1 MAGDDVAWYQRLLEV
16 RPELI
21 DEVPCWTVIQP
32 LTKPVTVAEVV
43 RRLGG
48 DQAEI
53 EYRSG
58 WDADAATSVVHL
70 NQLGPAVVMA
80 EVMDAEGIREEV
92 LRWLSD
98 GAVVHSSW
106 WGSAN
111 GRSFLC
117 YAVFGRL
124 LTQLQ
129 HLDDDRPGGEQ
140 PEALDEDRAALRRLT
155 DDPDLDYPAQLALME
170 RRTGIRLDA
179 AWLDQPHPTVV
190 LRKPIPDDPRP
201 PGSFA
206 ATDPDLAAMLLMA
219 GDPTYRAALRW
230 VLDLLADD
238 WELRSE
244 PLVNAVLGTLTRD
257 WPASKDL
264 GQEAHA
270 MDSRLSAEVNASPGM
285 SPERWRRFHRMRAG
299 QAFTATVVN
308 PNDRPK
314 PLDTLWY
321 AQQALQ
327 ERWPAIRAE
336 LWRRA
341 RHQRGTLDF
350 QTSAVDGP
358 AGS

>member
-1 MAGDDVAWYQRLLEV
+1 MADDDVEWYQKLLEAK
-16 RPELI
+16 PELI
-21 DEVPCWTVIQP
+21 DEVQCWTVIQP
-32 LTKPVTVAEVV
+32 LTKPITVAEVV
-43 RRLGG
+43 CRLGG
-48 DQAEI
+48 DPAEI
-53 EYRSG
+53 EHRTG
-58 WDADAATSVVHL
+58 WDPDAPTSVVHL
-70 NQLGPAVVMA
+70 NQVGPAVVMA

-106 WGSAN
+106 WGSGN

-117 YAVFGRL
+117 YAAFGRL
-124 LTQLQ
+124 MTQLQ

-140 PEALDEDRAALRRLT
+140 PEALDEDRAALRGLT
-155 DDPDLDYPAQLALME
+155 DDPDLDYPAQLALVE
-170 RRTGIRLDA
+170 RRTGVRLDA

-219 GDPTYRAALRW
+219 DEPTRRAALRW
-230 VLDLLADD
+230 VLDLLAD
-238 WELRSE
+238 EQGLRGE
-244 PLVNAVLGTLTRD
+244 PLVNAVLETLTHD
-257 WPASKDL
+257 WPASSDL
-264 GQEAHA
+264 GQESHA
-270 MDSRLSAEVNASPGM
+270 MNIRLSEEVNNSPGM
-285 SPERWRRFHRMRAG
+285 SPERWRRYYRMRAG
-299 QAFTATVVN
+299 QAFAATVID
-308 PNDRPK
+308 PNDRLK

-341 RHQRGTLDF
+341 RHQRSTL
-350 QTSAVDGP
+350 
-358 AGS
+358 